1 MDFEKQRQKGLR
13 MADSVTKTET
23 KSAIA
28 ELGRRIDQAGAWTL
42 PQFKAFCGLLE
53 ASCQEKPQMR
63 AMGRVAIRNE
73 ETARSAEKRLW
84 RHSQYT
90 CFDEPIETF
99 CKREAC
105 ARMRDWATVAIDH
118 TDLDHPYGT
127 EEGSDYF
134 PTWDG
139 SRHLTSVGDTV
150 TTAFLLTPGSREGFP
165 IFTRLHEERLTPIQ
179 RAIEAM
185 REVSAMAQKCGKHVR
200 IVMDRG
206 MDAMDIYAEAARL
219 EQAIV
224 VRVRHERDLIGD
236 TSRPLAEALRALR
249 GKCARI
255 RMGNKLSENVKI
267 HVAKGFLSPL
277 LPPIVVIGVYWDNNK
292 HLVLNAT
299 APGVNLDSPSI
310 LWEFVKAAVQA
321 YFDRWGIE
329 IFFRSFK
336 QLFDIESLLL
346 RDIPRRA
353 RLLRFLLL
361 AYIFLIYLIDETYS
375 YSRIVDDLHANLHRI
390 FPELLSKKNSFIQ
403 ALRYSWRSILP
414 NRARGRPKKAG
425 ESFSNELGL
434 LNLPPA

>member
-1 MDFEKQRQKGLR
+1 
-13 MADSVTKTET
+13 MADSVTKSET
-23 KSAIA
+23 RCAIA
-28 ELGRRIDQAGAWTL
+28 ELGRKIDQAGAWTL

-53 ASCQEKPQMR
+53 AACQEKPQMR
-63 AMGRVAIRNE
+63 AMGRVAIRDE
-73 ETARSAEKRLW
+73 ETAQSAEKRLW

-105 ARMRDWATVAIDH
+105 ERMRDGATVAIDH

-139 SRHLTSVGDTV
+139 SRHLASVGDTV
-150 TTAFLLTPGSREGFP
+150 TTAFLLMPGSREGFP
-165 IFTRLHEERLTPIQ
+165 IFTRLHEEHLTPVQ

-185 REVSAMAQKCGKHVR
+185 REVSAMAQKCGKHVH

-206 MDAMDIYAEAARL
+206 MDAMDIYTEAVRL
-219 EQAIV
+219 EQSVI
-224 VRVRHERDLIGD
+224 VRVKHERDLIGD
-236 TSRPLAEALRALR
+236 SSRPLAEALRALR

-255 RMGNKLSENVKI
+255 RMGNKRSENVKI
-267 HVAKGFLSPL
+267 HIAKGFLSPL
-277 LPPIVVIGVYWDNNK
+277 LPPIVVIGVYWDKNK

-299 APGVNLDSPSI
+299 APGVNLDSPGA
-310 LWEFVKAAVQA
+310 LWEFVKTAVQA

-336 QLFDIESLLL
+336 QLFDIESILL

-353 RLLRFLLL
+353 RVLRFLLL
-361 AYIFLIYLIDETYS
+361 AYIFLIYLIDNTYS
-375 YSRIVDDLHANLHRI
+375 YSRIVKNLHDDLYRI
-390 FPELLSKKNSFIQ
+390 FPALLSKKSSFIQ
-403 ALRYSWRSILP
+403 ALRFSWRSIQP
-414 NRARGRPKKAG
+414 TRTRGRPKKSD

-434 LNLPPA
+434 PDYPPA